1 MDSSFSKLISN
12 YNSQNWINC
21 FSFSSAKKGDQLII
35 SIKFANS
42 WTCQRSCLIVSAFLS
57 FRFLGVIHP
66 FTNTPLVATVLTGV
80 LSALMSL
87 LVSLQ
92 ILVEMMS
99 IGEYPLIIFEMTL
112 HSDSEKKFTWKRGIY
127 NTLIHMSFN

>member
-1 MDSSFSKLISN
+1 MDCSFSKLIFNITPSKG
-12 YNSQNWINC
+12 INHL
-21 FSFSSAKKGDQLII
+21 FFFFFRQRGDQLIDSI
-35 SIKFANS
+35 SIKFALS
-42 WTCQRSCLIVSAFLS
+42 WTCQRSCLIATAFFS

-66 FTNTPLVATVLTGV
+66 FTNTPLVATVITGV

-99 IGEYPLIIFEMTL
+99 IGEYPLIPL
-112 HSDSEKKFTWKRGIY
+112 KRVFTVGFFT
-127 NTLIHMSFN
+127 N